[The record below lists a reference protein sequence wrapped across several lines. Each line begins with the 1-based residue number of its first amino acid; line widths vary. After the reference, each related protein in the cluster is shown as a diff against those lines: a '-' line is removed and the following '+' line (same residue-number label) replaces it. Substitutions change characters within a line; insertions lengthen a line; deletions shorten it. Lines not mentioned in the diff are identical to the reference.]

1 MKRMQGKIDESD
13 DDANFSGEEQESE
26 GQFFDGDGDLQE
38 VELDDMQREHADSFA
53 LRQQLAG

>member
-26 GQFFDGDGDLQE
+26 GQFFDGDGDL
-38 VELDDMQREHADSFA
+38 
-53 LRQQLAG
+53 